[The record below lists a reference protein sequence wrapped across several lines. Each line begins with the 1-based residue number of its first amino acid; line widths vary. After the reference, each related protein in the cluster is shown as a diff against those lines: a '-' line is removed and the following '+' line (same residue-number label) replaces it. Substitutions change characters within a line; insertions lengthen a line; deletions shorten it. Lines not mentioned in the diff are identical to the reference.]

1 MAIQKI
7 NIEEF
12 LALSKSHPVIDVRS
26 PGEYNH
32 AHIPGAHSLPL
43 FTNEERAAVG
53 TAYKQESREK
63 AIKIGLDYF
72 GPKMRKMVEEAEAI
86 IGNKQQAI
94 NNNKQLAISK
104 DSEMSIH
111 TGLPIANCILI
122 YCWRGGMRS
131 GAVAWLLDAYGFK
144 VYTLVGG
151 YKKFRNRVLDVF
163 KQKHHF
169 NIIGGYTGSG
179 KTELL
184 NELGN
189 LNEPVI
195 DLESIAGHKG
205 SAFGNIGLP
214 KQPTQEM
221 FENVLGTK
229 LMEIGNRRTE
239 IGSRKSE
246 VGGQKSEVGNTSTLD
261 RLITDSKIH
270 LKIEKEKIEIKS
282 QMSKVE
288 QNQTSDFRLLNSDD
302 PLPLT
307 FRIWLEDESQRI
319 GQVNIPHELWK
330 TMRASPVYFLDIP
343 FEERLKHIVEG
354 YGQLDKQQMIDAIGR
369 IESRLGGLEAKNAI
383 QYLEEGNTAEAFRIL
398 LRYYDKWYLKGL
410 HNREGINSLLHTISF
425 ENVNPGNAKT
435 LLQKAD

>member
-7 NIEEF
+7 TIEEF
-12 LALSKSHPVIDVRS
+12 LALAKNHPVIDVRS

-32 AHIPGAHSLPL
+32 AHIPGAYSLPL

-72 GPKMRKMVEEAEAI
+72 GPKMRKMVEEVEGV
-86 IGNKQQAI
+86 IGNRQRATG
-94 NNNKQLAISK
+94 NNEQYAISK
-104 DSEMSIH
+104 DSEMNKHI
-111 TGLPIANCILI
+111 GFPIADCILV

-131 GAVAWLLDAYGFK
+131 GAVAWLLDVYGFK
-144 VYTLVGG
+144 VYTLIGG
-151 YKKFRNRVLDVF
+151 YKKFRNYVLDTF
-163 KQKHHF
+163 KQKHQF
-169 NIIGGYTGSG
+169 KIVGGYTGSG

-184 NELGN
+184 NELSK

-221 FENVLGTK
+221 FENVLAGK
-229 LMEIGNRRTE
+229 LLEAESQKSKVKSQKTQSVSQKLEIGN
-239 IGSRKSE
+239 SP
-246 VGGQKSEVGNTSTLD
+246 
-261 RLITDSKIH
+261 
-270 LKIEKEKIEIKS
+270 
-282 QMSKVE
+282 
-288 QNQTSDFRLLNSDD
+288 TSDFRLHSSC
-302 PLPLT
+302 
-307 FRIWLEDESQRI
+307 IWLEDESQRI

-354 YGQLDKQQMIDAIGR
+354 YGQLDKTQMIEAIGR
-369 IESRLGGLEAKNAI
+369 IQSRLGGLEAKNAI
-383 QYLEEGNTAEAFRIL
+383 QYLEEGNTAEAFGIL
-398 LRYYDKWYLKGL
+398 LRYYDKWYFKGL

-425 ENVNPGNAKT
+425 ESVNPVNAKK
-435 LLQKAD
+435 LLQKVG